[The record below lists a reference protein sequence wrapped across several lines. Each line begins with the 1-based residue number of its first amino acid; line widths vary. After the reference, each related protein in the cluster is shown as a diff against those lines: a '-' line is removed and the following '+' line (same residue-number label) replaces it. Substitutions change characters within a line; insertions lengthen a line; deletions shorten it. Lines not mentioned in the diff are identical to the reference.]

1 MRPILALAILLLGLK
16 AAAPE
21 SKIQDSLLVADA
33 SLSSAP
39 VEVGRPTGD
48 LAREIVLAIPDAE
61 PSEQAHDQGEDAV
74 EPPEFP
80 APAGADVVSDEA
92 ASESLDALC
101 NALLTSAENNDL
113 PVPFFAN
120 LIWQESRLRH
130 DAVSPVGA
138 LGIAQFMPRVARAA
152 GVGDPFDP
160 RQAIPASAR
169 LLRALRDHFGNLGF
183 VAAAYNAG
191 ARRVSQWLDHHR
203 ALPRQ
208 TRTYVERVTGLSVE
222 EWRKTPPNDSALT
235 FVRRLPCRQMPGFVD
250 VEQARLQRTR
260 QEAQTQPLAQA
271 QPARQPPPG
280 GPVLAPARQDAQA
293 RAERQIAQQA
303 EKTLPHAHRRVSGH
317 KHARGPLRFAALG
330 RTGRTPVRSAALGKM
345 ARNLHRRREAAHHQ
359 HPARARRR
367 IARADTLIADRM
379 TPARFPVG

>member
-33 SLSSAP
+33 SLFSAP
-39 VEVGRPTGD
+39 VEVGRSTGD
-48 LAREIVLAIPDAE
+48 LAREIVLAIPAAE

-250 VEQARLQRTR
+250 VEQARLQRTQQAEKQR
-260 QEAQTQPLAQA
+260 LAQAHPAQQPPPDGPLAQA
-271 QPARQPPPG
+271 RQE
-280 GPVLAPARQDAQA
+280 A
-293 RAERQIAQQA
+293 RARPERQAAQQV
-303 EKTLPHAHRRVSGH
+303 EKTLAHAHLRAAEH
-317 KHARGPLRFAALG
+317 KHARGPIRFAAIVKIG
-330 RTGRTPVRSAALGKM
+330 RKPARSAAPSKT
-345 ARNLHRRREAAHHQ
+345 ARSFRRRRETTHHQ
-359 HPARARRR
+359 HPAHERRR
-367 IARADTLIADRM
+367 IARGGNLIAARM
-379 TPARFPVG
+379 YPVKFPVG